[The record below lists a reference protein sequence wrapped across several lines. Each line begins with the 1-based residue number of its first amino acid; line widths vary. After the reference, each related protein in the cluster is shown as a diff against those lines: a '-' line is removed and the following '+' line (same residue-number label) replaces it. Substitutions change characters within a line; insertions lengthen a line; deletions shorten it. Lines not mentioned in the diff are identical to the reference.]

1 VAGSYGPSDPQPS
14 SGNPADP
21 SDPRPHITRS
31 SGGAGVEGT
40 YGPDSTIKSSQQEG
54 PAQHQQQDSKGAS
67 SGCPEQ
73 KAQATTAAGSAEDS
87 AMPDPMV
94 AADDGSHNMQPR
106 SKL

>member
-1 VAGSYGPSDPQPS
+1 MAGSFGPPDPQLN
-14 SGNPADP
+14 GNTADP
-21 SDPRPHITRS
+21 SDPHITRS

-40 YGPDSTIKSSQQEG
+40 YGSDSTVKGSKEPQEG
-54 PAQHQQQDSKGAS
+54 SAQQQAGQAPSEG
-67 SGCPEQ
+67 PEQ
-73 KAQATTAAGSAEDS
+73 KPQAGAAPADNS